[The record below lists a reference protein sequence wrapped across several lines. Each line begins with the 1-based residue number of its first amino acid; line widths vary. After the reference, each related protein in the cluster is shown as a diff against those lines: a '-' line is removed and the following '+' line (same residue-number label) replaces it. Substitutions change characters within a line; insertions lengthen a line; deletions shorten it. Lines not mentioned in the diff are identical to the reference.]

1 MQHSILKKFFI
12 FTQFALLTI
21 SLAQH
26 SAAQKQ
32 HITLENS
39 KTGVY
44 RALAQLTF
52 RSFREGDAET
62 AATLGRILD
71 RTWDQIEESGE
82 RGLKKSDP
90 KLFERI
96 DEAMDAFI
104 KPVIHYDRK
113 APEPA
118 EVETTY
124 NKYLEELKSAAL
136 KAEVYGQFGGWSG
149 PSGM

>member
-1 MQHSILKKFFI
+1 MAYRAEPLRSPSKRHCTKVASATKGSLQMQNSVLKTFCI

-104 KPVIHYDRK
+104 KPVIHYDR
-113 APEPA
+113 
-118 EVETTY
+118 
-124 NKYLEELKSAAL
+124 
-136 KAEVYGQFGGWSG
+136 
-149 PSGM
+149 